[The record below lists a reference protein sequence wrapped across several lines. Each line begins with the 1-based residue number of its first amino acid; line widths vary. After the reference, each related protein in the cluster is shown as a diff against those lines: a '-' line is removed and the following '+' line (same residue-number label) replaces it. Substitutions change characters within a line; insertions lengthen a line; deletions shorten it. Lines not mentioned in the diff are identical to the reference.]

1 MSFSFLLTLD
11 KRNVNFIFNVESVNN
26 KLNYLILRQR
36 LHICMRYG
44 ALQCSF
50 TENIFHLELNILS
63 DIPPFD
69 VVIISAISPRNEL
82 FYTISSFVNVAKTTV
97 QLYKNIVLLKFHV
110 HFSTKSKFV
119 GVFNQT

>member
-26 KLNYLILRQR
+26 RLNYLILRQR
-36 LHICMRYG
+36 LHICMRYR

>member
-1 MSFSFLLTLD
+1 ML
-11 KRNVNFIFNVESVNN
+11 
-26 KLNYLILRQR
+26 
-36 LHICMRYG
+36 
-44 ALQCSF
+44 F

>member
-26 KLNYLILRQR
+26 RLNYLILRQR

-69 VVIISAISPRNEL
+69 VVIISAISPEMNSFTPFLVLSTLQKLL
-82 FYTISSFVNVAKTTV
+82 FNFIKT
-97 QLYKNIVLLKFHV
+97 L
-110 HFSTKSKFV
+110 SC
-119 GVFNQT
+119 

>member
-26 KLNYLILRQR
+26 RLNYLILRQR
-36 LHICMRYG
+36 LHICMRNG

>member
-26 KLNYLILRQR
+26 RLNYLILRQR

-69 VVIISAISPRNEL
+69 VVIISAI